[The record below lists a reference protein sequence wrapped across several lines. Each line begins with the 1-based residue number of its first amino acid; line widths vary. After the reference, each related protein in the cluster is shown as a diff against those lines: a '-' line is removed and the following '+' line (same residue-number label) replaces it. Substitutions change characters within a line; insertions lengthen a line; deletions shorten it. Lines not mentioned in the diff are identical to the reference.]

1 MKRAAIAILLS
12 AWPVVAHAD
21 FHQIVRTIE
30 RSTGIRRTYIPLLGM
45 ARFFV
50 RLIEPEGVSDIRIAV
65 FEGKSRDLPSNFDEA
80 IRAAVGPEF
89 QPVVTVASKR
99 EGERA
104 LIFAKPT
111 RRGMRMIIV
120 AHEHGEAAVVEL
132 EVDPK
137 RFARFVEQARHGHP
151 TFRW

>member
-1 MKRAAIAILLS
+1 MKRAIIVSLLVV
-12 AWPVVAHAD
+12 WPALVKAD

-30 RSTGIRRTYIPLLGM
+30 RSTGIHHTFIPFLGM

-50 RLIEPEGVSDIRIAV
+50 RIIEPEGVSDLRVAV
-65 FEGKSRDLPSNFDEA
+65 FDGKGRGLPANFDDA

-99 EGERA
+99 DGDHA

-111 RRGMRMIIV
+111 MRGMRMIIV

-137 RFARFVEQARHGHP
+137 RFARFVEHARNGDP